1 MNTLF
6 YAPQMAAYGGME
18 RHICSLAALTA
29 RRGHRVTL
37 LTTSNSLGDDLR
49 AELKHPLISLREL
62 PAARNRAGK
71 LRKLQWLV
79 SEVWRARQEKWDII
93 YTNGQSALA
102 RVVWYAAPGTA
113 RHIHH
118 HHTAADT
125 GEQATW
131 SKGFRNVLRDVSE
144 LVACS
149 CATRD
154 SINLA
159 VQRTNTVYL
168 PYLTRCPVDAASVA
182 DRSSRETLHFGFMG
196 RLIREKGIDTICRLS
211 ADPSLAH
218 ITWHLHGAGPDFPP
232 EFFKAW
238 PRIVYHGAYIGTA
251 AQAAALN
258 QLDAIA
264 LFSSHNEG
272 MPLSLI
278 ESMSAG
284 LPWIATDRGGTREL
298 AISSANCV
306 VVPFP
311 ASESDLR
318 SAVVEMSSRL
328 RAGRTSRVAQRSVY
342 DTHFAPS
349 VVGERW
355 MEFIEAHLPV
365 SRQSTAS
372 PHAPLLSTYTSAS

>member
-1 MNTLF
+1 
-6 YAPQMAAYGGME
+6 MAAYGGME

-49 AELKHPLISLREL
+49 AELNHPLISLREL

-71 LRKLQWLV
+71 LRKLRWLLG
-79 SEVWRARQEKWDII
+79 EVWRARREKWDIV

-102 RVVWYAAPGTA
+102 RIVWYAAPGSA

-118 HHTAADT
+118 HHTAADA

-131 SKGFRNVLRDVSE
+131 SNAFRKVLRDVSE

-159 VQRTNTVYL
+159 VKRSNTVYL
-168 PYLTRCPVDAASVA
+168 PYLTRCPVEAAAVA
-182 DRSSRETLHFGFMG
+182 DRLPGESLHFGFMG

-211 ADPSLAH
+211 ADPALAH

-232 EFFKAW
+232 EFFRAW
-238 PRIVYHGAYIGTA
+238 PRIVYHGAYVGTA

-258 QLDAIA
+258 QLDAIV

-284 LPWIATDRGGTREL
+284 LPWVATDRGGTREL
-298 AISSANCV
+298 AINSDNCV

-311 ASESDLR
+311 QDESGFR
-318 SAVVEMSSRL
+318 TAVIEMSNRL
-328 RAGRTSRVAQRSVY
+328 REGRTSRLAQRAVY
-342 DTHFAPS
+342 DRHFAPA

-355 MEFIEAHLPV
+355 MEFIEAHLPLARP
-365 SRQSTAS
+365 SSAS
-372 PHAPLLSTYTSAS
+372 PHSTLLPNPTPAS